1 MANTFITDD
10 EKMEDF
16 YQLTRHAF
24 LETYSYL
31 TEEEYDETAVAVGEY
46 LKCPHCNFISD
57 PCDFPDY
64 YCTDS
69 DKADYPE
76 QYKIFRRL
84 QDWGF
89 NIVNCGQ
96 CGSIVLHETEVK

>member
-76 QYKIFRRL
+76 QYKIFRKL

-96 CGSIVLHETEVK
+96 CGSIILHETEVK